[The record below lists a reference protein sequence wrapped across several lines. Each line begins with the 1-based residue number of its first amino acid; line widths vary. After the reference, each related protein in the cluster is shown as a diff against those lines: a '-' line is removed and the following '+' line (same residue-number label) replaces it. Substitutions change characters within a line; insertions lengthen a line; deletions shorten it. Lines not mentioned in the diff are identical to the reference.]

1 MDWLFSGITD
11 WLQESLIDAII
22 AILAGIFDDINFQIN
37 DIAVQVGS
45 TPEDW
50 NSGVFNMV
58 RTLSE
63 TVVLPIAG
71 IILTFILCYELI
83 QLIIEKNN
91 TVDDVFCNGGISN
104 AHKSNRK
111 QWSTH
116 LWQMTGTVLKGG

>member
-83 QLIIEKNN
+83 QLIIQ
-91 TVDDVFCNGGISN
+91 G
-104 AHKSNRK
+104 NRIRK
-111 QWSTH
+111 
-116 LWQMTGTVLKGG
+116 